1 MCDVKILSSEAS
13 RFRILASELFLSS
26 TTTSRIFRTLRPELG
41 PGSTVS
47 YDVKYFS
54 LESSRVPTSFCSLEL
69 LTISGLV
76 SSSHNC
82 YVGTF
87 FLFYFSVLV
96 MGNSLVETGRSAFLR
111 LLALDSKVMVDLGFA
126 NSP

>member
-1 MCDVKILSSEAS
+1 M
-13 RFRILASELFLSS
+13 
-26 TTTSRIFRTLRPELG
+26 
-41 PGSTVS
+41 S

-54 LESSRVPTSFCSLEL
+54 LESSRVPTSFYSLEL

-87 FLFYFSVLV
+87 FLLYFSVLV
-96 MGNSLVETGRSAFLR
+96 MGNSLVETGRSTFLR
-111 LLALDSKVMVDLGFA
+111 LLALDSKVMDDLGFA